1 MKTVCRNVLP
11 VGTEHTNKGRRDKRL
26 AKVLWCYQ
34 AGSDGAPTV
43 VPVQPEVGK
52 RDQETLLE
60 KLCQGKR
67 ERKRLMRALGNIK
80 Q

>member
-52 RDQETLLE
+52 ETR
-60 KLCQGKR
+60 KHSSRNYGK
-67 ERKRLMRALGNIK
+67 ERGKGK
-80 Q
+80 G